1 MQSGHTARG
10 EFNMKIVGVQLIAE
24 GSGTGGYTV
33 EFVDA
38 AGSVVAVRFA
48 ADADHVNRTNAV
60 QQAKAFLHRLVD
72 EDLLPDEMAEGRNQ
86 DGRAATVAES
96 FYSVKQSG

>member
-10 EFNMKIVGVQLIAE
+10 EFIMKIVGVQLIAE
-24 GSGTGGYTV
+24 GSDTGGYTV

-38 AGSVVAVRFA
+38 AGSVLAVRFA
-48 ADADHVNRTNAV
+48 ANTDHVNRTNAV

-72 EDLLPDEMAEGRNQ
+72 EDVLPNEMAEGQNQ

-96 FYSVKQSG
+96 FPSSKQSG